1 MAWVGEFICTPVDK
15 GLWQSLGEGS
25 GTRDYAPQ
33 VSNSGVEAGIA
44 MKAVLGS
51 VGGFNAGV
59 LSCFVPMIAALWLG
73 WDQDGLGLQFIN

>member
-1 MAWVGEFICTPVDK
+1 
-15 GLWQSLGEGS
+15 
-25 GTRDYAPQ
+25 
-33 VSNSGVEAGIA
+33 